1 MMNQSSSKRW
11 NPTSNRDKSLDQ
23 SYMNAA
29 TPRGGEQ
36 QDVSQMDSTRIQ
48 NKSITRDGETA
59 LVNRLFS

>member
-23 SYMNAA
+23 SYMNVA